1 VLDWRGIDSILAD
14 MFGFV
19 HQTVRL
25 VVLEITLP
33 AWGAA
38 PSETGKRE
46 FELTGRSVL

>member
-25 VVLEITLP
+25 VLEIALP